1 MPNLIKISLWA
12 FCLIMMMPSL
22 LLHSCQDGEVVC
34 HQFQE
39 VTPEGWSP
47 TDTLTFALPPLPAD
61 DDSCLEVDVF
71 AETRVLR
78 SYPFTNMTLLV
89 ELCADDG
96 TSLHRDTIQC
106 QLFDDADDAAGPGFV
121 YLTSDHKLTTY
132 SLSCPHR
139 PHTLRVAHLMRLTM
153 LTGVTHIGVKVVKS
167 ATD

>member
-1 MPNLIKISLWA
+1 MPNLKKMSLWV
-12 FCLIMMMPSL
+12 FCLMLHPF
-22 LLHSCQDGEVVC
+22 LLHSCQDSEVVC

-39 VTPEGWSP
+39 VNTEGWRP
-47 TDTLTFALPPLPAD
+47 TDTLTFTLPPLPT
-61 DDSCLEVDVF
+61 DSGTCLVDVF
-71 AETRVLR
+71 AQTRVLR

-96 TSLHRDTIQC
+96 TPLHRDTIQC
-106 QLFDDADDAAGPGFV
+106 QLFDDADNAAGPGFV

-153 LTGVTHIGVKVVKS
+153 LTGVTHIGVKVIKS

>member
-1 MPNLIKISLWA
+1 MPNLKKMSLWV
-12 FCLIMMMPSL
+12 FCLMLQPF
-22 LLHSCQDGEVVC
+22 LLHSCQDSEVVC

-39 VTPEGWSP
+39 VNPEGWNP
-47 TDTLTFALPPLPAD
+47 TDTLTFTLPPLPT
-61 DDSCLEVDVF
+61 DSGTCLVDIF
-71 AETRVLR
+71 AQTRVVR
-78 SYPFTNMTLLV
+78 DYPFTNMTLLV

-96 TSLHRDTIQC
+96 TPLHRDTIQC